1 MFRFWKLVV
10 EEGGGRYGNAA
21 PPTLGVGGAWV
32 QPRPNVAFQDTDE
45 GRAVWGRGCL
55 GLIFCPASK
64 KCTEKCAFW
73 KKKSEKKMFRKV
85 KNRENAKVDQ
95 KNRKNGTKFTELWG
109 KCQWFFFC
117 GGAAASKMERF
128 LGQPPAEGQV
138 VLADHHKGH
147 PGEEQRGMGRG
158 RVVQILQVVW
168 GLGDF
173 SRTPRGGGG
182 SSW

>member
-1 MFRFWKLVV
+1 MEMR
-10 EEGGGRYGNAA
+10 R
-21 PPTLGVGGAWV
+21 PPHWV
-32 QPRPNVAFQDTDE
+32 WV
-45 GRAVWGRGCL
+45 GRGCSHVRMS
-55 GLIFCPASK
+55 PSK
-64 KCTEKCAFW
+64 IRMRVGPSGAEAAWVSYFAQPRKNAQKNAHFGR
-73 KKKSEKKMFRKV
+73 KKSEKKMFRKV